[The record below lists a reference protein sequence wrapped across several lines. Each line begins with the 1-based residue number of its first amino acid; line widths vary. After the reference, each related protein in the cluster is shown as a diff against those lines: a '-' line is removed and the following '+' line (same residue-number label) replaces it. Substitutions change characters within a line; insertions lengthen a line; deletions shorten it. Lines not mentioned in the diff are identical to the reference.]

1 MVERKNQ
8 NHDGKTPKKGTLIAP
23 KKTHRTNR
31 DRKKRPKNPKIAK
44 DLKLKPYV
52 MIRYWDAPIIFQEL
66 NTHKFIFYF

>member
-8 NHDGKTPKKGTLIAP
+8 NHDGKNPGKPRKKP
-23 KKTHRTNR
+23 HRTNR

>member
-1 MVERKNQ
+1 MTWKWSSEKTKTMTE
-8 NHDGKTPKKGTLIAP
+8 KTPENPL

-66 NTHKFIFYF
+66 YTHKFIFYF